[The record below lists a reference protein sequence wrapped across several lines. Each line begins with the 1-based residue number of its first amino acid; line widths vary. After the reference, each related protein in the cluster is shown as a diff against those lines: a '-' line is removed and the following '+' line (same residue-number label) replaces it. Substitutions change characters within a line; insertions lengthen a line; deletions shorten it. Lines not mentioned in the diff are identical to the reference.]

1 MATPIGHGLAG
12 AILGTALSTRALR
25 TKAIL
30 AGVVVA
36 NLPDLDFIPGLLIG
50 RPSLFHHG
58 ISHSIGAAL
67 IAALLFGFIFRRP
80 YGFTRAATF
89 FGLCYLSHV
98 AIDFATQDTGREI
111 GIPALWPVSSE
122 LHIAPLTV
130 FGDVKRHDLTSS
142 AVIMH
147 NLRNVL
153 VELVVFVPMLIL
165 LLYARRTRHEDGAD
179 T

>member
-25 TKAIL
+25 TKAII

-50 RPSLFHHG
+50 KPSLFHHG
-58 ISHSIGAAL
+58 ISHSIGAAI
-67 IAALLFGFIFRRP
+67 IAALLFGFIFRRS
-80 YGFTRAATF
+80 YGFARAATF

-98 AIDFATQDTGREI
+98 AIDFATEDKGRDI
-111 GIPALWPVSSE
+111 GIPALWPLSSE
-122 LHIAPLTV
+122 LHIAPVTL
-130 FGDVKRHDLTSS
+130 FGDVKRNDLTST
-142 AVIMH
+142 AVIIH
-147 NLRNVL
+147 NLRNVA
-153 VELVVFVPMLIL
+153 VELVVFGTMLIV
-165 LLYARRTRHEDGAD
+165 LLYARRRRHEDGAD